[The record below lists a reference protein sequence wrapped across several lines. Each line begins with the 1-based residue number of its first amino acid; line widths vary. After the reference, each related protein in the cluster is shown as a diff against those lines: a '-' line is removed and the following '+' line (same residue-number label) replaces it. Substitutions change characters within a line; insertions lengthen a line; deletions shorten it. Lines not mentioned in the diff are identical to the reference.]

1 MEHRALINRTNLND
15 IFFLRSITREGKS
28 NSTVEVLSELVEDPS
43 ANENDKAKYIIN
55 FLLLNY
61 LFFVSDI
68 IEDINKYQQIT
79 KCKKVELLNIK
90 SELQHCSHK
99 SRIILMELTNNHDT
113 DDDDEHAQFFFT
125 ISSKN
130 VDDFING
137 KFSSKSNKKINKFEN
152 LGFKSDISTFISH

>member
-15 IFFLRSITREGKS
+15 
-28 NSTVEVLSELVEDPS
+28 VLSELVEDPS

-130 VDDFING
+130 VDDFINDDLEYLPRTG
-137 KFSSKSNKKINKFEN
+137 
-152 LGFKSDISTFISH
+152 SHDAFR